1 MRNTLI
7 IAATIAALPFLAHA
21 QDGQSMSGHAMSGG
35 GMAGMSGEAELPE
48 ACNGAA
54 GVLDMSKMMDGMGEM
69 MSGMDEA
76 QMANHATMMKM
87 HGPMMRAAMIKDPD
101 LAFNCGMIAHH
112 QGAIAM
118 SELELKMGKDEASRK
133 MAQMIIDAQ
142 KKEIEEMILRVD
154 ALAK

>member
-1 MRNTLI
+1 MRKTLI

-21 QDGQSMSGHAMSGG
+21 QDSQPMSGHSMSGGV
-35 GMAGMSGEAELPE
+35 AGMSGEAELPE
-48 ACNGAA
+48 ACNGAVGA
-54 GVLDMSKMMDGMGEM
+54 MDMSAMTDGMSDM

-76 QMANHATMMKM
+76 QMASHASMMKM
-87 HGPMMRAAMIKDPD
+87 HGPMMRAAMIEDPD

-112 QGAIAM
+112 HGAIAM

-133 MAQMIIDAQ
+133 MAQMIIDTQ
-142 KKEIEEMILRVD
+142 MKEIEEMTLRVE